1 MEYREQP
8 NLVFILRHNFRL
20 ADRVGA
26 SADPVGTHTL
36 VGTVPDPDPV
46 GTHRSS
52 LYKDAPLRGAP
63 SLDEKQCILRTHRK
77 LTGQLGN
84 TRVWPYC
91 TALLWAAALGRT
103 RRLASLAICFSQSRQ
118 S

>member
-20 ADRVGA
+20 ADRVAA
-26 SADPVGTHTL
+26 S
-36 VGTVPDPDPV
+36 PDPV
-46 GTHRSS
+46 GTHGSS
-52 LYKDAPLRGAP
+52 LSKDAPVRGAP

-84 TRVWPYC
+84 THLLPYC
-91 TALLWAAALGRT
+91 AALLWAAALGRT
-103 RRLASLAICFSQSRQ
+103 KRLASLAICFSRSRQ